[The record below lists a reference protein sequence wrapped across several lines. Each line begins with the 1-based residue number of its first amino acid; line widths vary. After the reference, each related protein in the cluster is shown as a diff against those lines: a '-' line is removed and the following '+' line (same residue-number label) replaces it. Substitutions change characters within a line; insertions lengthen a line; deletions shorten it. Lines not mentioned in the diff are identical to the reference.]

1 MNFREIF
8 NMNYSYIGL
17 VFIGLLIG
25 LLFLLD
31 KNIGIKVIGYSF
43 LIAGICL
50 GIMYFLGNMIVS
62 SFSYSFFIEIISDN
76 FFDSIMI
83 ILMQYMRRRKIIIES
98 FIMCLRN

>member
-1 MNFREIF
+1 MMNFREIF

-76 FFDSIMI
+76 FFDSVMI
-83 ILMQYMRRRKIIIES
+83 FSVISIIFGGIGVGVHRYV
-98 FIMCLRN
+98 IN